1 MRAPSAR
8 AKRPTHRAAKPH
20 HASPLVAHVRATKR
34 RGPQLG
40 GTGASGYE
48 AKLTPPPPTVPPA
61 GGDVGQAPPP
71 VVHSTAAGPPRSV
84 REVVV
89 LFAGPAGW
97 DALPEQAEAR
107 HRVEARAYDVV
118 RAGPSHDL
126 TRDEVCATAF
136 QHVTAPACAAVWA
149 APPCASYSRARGAP
163 GTARRLQGRE
173 PRVAHP
179 GARALHACEPLAP
192 VLSGPRT
199 GPPSRT
205 MRRR

>member
-48 AKLTPPPPTVPPA
+48 AKLTPHPPTVPPA

-89 LFAGPAGW
+89 LFAC
-97 DALPEQAEAR
+97 
-107 HRVEARAYDVV
+107 V
-118 RAGPSHDL
+118 
-126 TRDEVCATAF
+126 
-136 QHVTAPACAAVWA
+136 HVGMGVAPTVLR
-149 APPCASYSRARGAP
+149 SSGREAP
-163 GTARRLQGRE
+163 GLD
-173 PRVAHP
+173 
-179 GARALHACEPLAP
+179 
-192 VLSGPRT
+192 
-199 GPPSRT
+199 
-205 MRRR
+205 